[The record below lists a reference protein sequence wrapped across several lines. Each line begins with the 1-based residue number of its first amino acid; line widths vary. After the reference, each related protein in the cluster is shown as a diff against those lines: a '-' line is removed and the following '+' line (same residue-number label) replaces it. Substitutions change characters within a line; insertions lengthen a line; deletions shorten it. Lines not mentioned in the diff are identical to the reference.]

1 MTERM
6 MNLPDSPNIIKVF
19 DCYEDEKY
27 FYTLLES
34 LNGGDLYD
42 FFEIL
47 MSDSLTPE
55 VVESVVRK
63 TIGFLLESLHYLHTE
78 GLIHKDVN
86 LENIGFKAKGG
97 STMNTPKSSRTP

>member
-1 MTERM
+1 
-6 MNLPDSPNIIKVF
+6 
-19 DCYEDEKY
+19 
-27 FYTLLES
+27 
-34 LNGGDLYD
+34 
-42 FFEIL
+42 